1 MTIDRDVGEKSRLQ
15 RTKELA
21 VMPSRKKINLQK
33 VLASLYIVCTPLQRQ
48 GLTLGNDAGT
58 KATLVS

>member
-15 RTKELA
+15 RARELA
-21 VMPSRKKINLQK
+21 SRKKINLQK